1 MQPSTREILFG
12 CDEPPEPE
20 IALQAGPL
28 TMLLRGT
35 QLLYLRIGDAE
46 IWHGVSF
53 LFRDV
58 DWGTPLPVVEHV
70 EHESKAEGFSV
81 RLVASIATHPPID
94 LRISIDGQ
102 PDGTL
107 RYQATSTARGELA
120 TNRTGL
126 CVMHPLEVIGHAVT
140 VTHDDG
146 RETHSTFPRL
156 IAPWPPF
163 MSVRAIRHEWSPG
176 RWAECQLEGDGFE
189 FEDQR
194 NNCDASFKTYN
205 RSNMM
210 PRPYRLRAGQVV
222 TQSVTLRLLEASEA
236 ARSRPAHSEPR
247 TLQCSP
253 RKPGSIS
260 LGIGISASDCS
271 AAGAVIERLRQL
283 RPRHLH
289 LHLTS
294 PDEHVDWAGLGKL
307 LKATQ
312 STLRLDVLLGAAD
325 SRVALA
331 LLATSMRASNVQAE
345 AVAVFPSTP
354 PVMNAARQA
363 FSGYLVGGGT
373 QHFFTQL
380 NRAEDLG
387 ELDFISFTT
396 SALVHGADDD
406 AIMDGLH
413 SLPFMLETLAA
424 RFPAMPVRVG
434 PSAIPARASP
444 LGSQPA
450 SDGRQRVALARRDPR
465 TRGLFGAAW
474 MLGYVAQLAST
485 DVQAITLMHLQGD
498 AGLLQGDD
506 ASPVPAFFVLQALQD
521 AQEMAPIPGLP
532 SGVCGVRFTS
542 ATQSYELI
550 ANLRNKPVTVGVGLT
565 SPGTTQAWVMNE
577 ESIRAACVTPPA
589 ASQCPPA
596 DETEV
601 TAPGCISV
609 WQPVNHDANAESLQ
623 LMPYALLRVHT

>member
-20 IALQAGPL
+20 INLQAGPL

-35 QLLYLRIGDAE
+35 QLLSLRIGDAE
-46 IWHGVSF
+46 VWHGVSF

-70 EHESKAEGFSV
+70 EHESTAESFSV
-81 RLVASIATHPPID
+81 RLVASIAAHPPLH

-102 PDGTL
+102 ADGTVH
-107 RYQATSTARGELA
+107 YQATATARGELA

-126 CVMHPLEVIGHAVT
+126 CVMHPLEVIGQAVT
-140 VTHDDG
+140 VTHEDG
-146 RETHSTFPRL
+146 RETHSTFPQQ

-210 PRPYRLRAGQVV
+210 PRPYRLRTGQVV
-222 TQSVTLRLLEASEA
+222 TQSVTLRLLEPRESTEP
-236 ARSRPAHSEPR
+236 RPAHPVPN
-247 TLQCSP
+247 TPPYLP
-253 RKPGSIS
+253 RKRTGIS
-260 LGIGISASDCS
+260 LGIGIRASDCS
-271 AAGAVIERLRQL
+271 GTEAVIERLRQL
-283 RPRHLH
+283 RPGHLH

-294 PDEHVDWAGLGKL
+294 PHEPMDWFGLGKL
-307 LKATQ
+307 LKVTQ
-312 STLRLDVLLGAAD
+312 ATLRLDVLLGAAD
-325 SRVALA
+325 SYVALA
-331 LLATSMRASNVQAE
+331 LLATSMRAANVQVE

-354 PVMNAARQA
+354 PVMNAVRQA
-363 FSGYLVGGGT
+363 FRGYLVGGGT

-387 ELDFISFTT
+387 EVDFISFTT

-406 AIMDGLH
+406 AIMDGLR

-424 RFPAMPVRVG
+424 RFPEMPVRVG

-450 SDGRQRVALARRDPR
+450 SDGRQRVALAKRDPR

-474 MLGYVAQLAST
+474 MLGYVSQLAST
-485 DVQAITLMHLQGD
+485 DVQAITLMNLQGD

-521 AQEMAPIPGLP
+521 AQEMAPLPGLP
-532 SGVCGVRFTS
+532 SGVCGVQFTR
-542 ATQSYELI
+542 ATQSYALI
-550 ANLRNKPVTVGVGLT
+550 ANLRNQPVTVSVGLT
-565 SPGTTQAWVMNE
+565 SSESTQAWTLNE
-577 ESIRAACVTPPA
+577 ESLRAACVNLPA
-589 ASQCPPA
+589 ASQCASA

-601 TAPGCISV
+601 TAPGRTSV
-609 WQPVNHDANAESLQ
+609 WRPVNPGANAESLQ
-623 LMPYALLRVHT
+623 LMPYALLKVRR